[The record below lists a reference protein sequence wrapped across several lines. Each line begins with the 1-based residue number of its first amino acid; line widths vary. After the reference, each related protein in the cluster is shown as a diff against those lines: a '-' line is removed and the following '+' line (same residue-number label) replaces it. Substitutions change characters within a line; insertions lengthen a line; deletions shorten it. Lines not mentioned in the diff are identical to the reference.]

1 MALYGLWLSL
11 IGSGRTLASRPL
23 SERLL
28 KLTEGGA
35 DDGLRRQAHHS
46 AWTTCLF
53 SGEAAA
59 ARAHSEAGRRLYD
72 AERHRAHRLLYGGHD
87 PGVCAGYLG
96 ALAYWALGYPDRA
109 LEIGSEALALAERIA
124 HPFSLEIA
132 QLFIAVLHLD
142 RYEPELALQRLAIA
156 EALAAEQ
163 RLAFLMEPRFLR
175 GAALTMQGAFDE
187 AVACLQE
194 GLAGGVGAMLFRPY
208 GLARL
213 AEALAR
219 LGQHGAALVAAREG
233 LQAQKETGQGWWDAE
248 LHRLEGLALVGLNR
262 IEESQSA
269 LNEALHIARR
279 QQAKSYELR
288 AVTNLARLWSEQGRR
303 AEARE
308 LLAPIYGWFTE
319 GFNTADLKD
328 AAKLLSELA

>member
-1 MALYGLWLSL
+1 MAG
-11 IGSGRTLASRPL
+11 
-23 SERLL
+23 
-28 KLTEGGA
+28 
-35 DDGLRRQAHHS
+35 
-46 AWTTCLF
+46 
-53 SGEAAA
+53 
-59 ARAHSEAGRRLYD
+59 
-72 AERHRAHRLLYGGHD
+72 
-87 PGVCAGYLG
+87 LG

-109 LEIGSEALALAERIA
+109 LEIGGEALALAECIA

-132 QLFIAVLHLD
+132 QLFITVLHLD

-233 LQAQKETGQGWWDAE
+233 LQAQRETGQGWWDAE

-262 IEESQSA
+262 IEEGQSA

-328 AAKLLSELA
+328 AAKLLAELV